1 MASNT
6 TIQILR
12 SYANTAPGNLA
23 DGELA
28 YSFLSNTLFIGST
41 TLNVESQLWTNN
53 IISIGGSGYIS
64 NTILNTVSDFD
75 GGTF

>member
-1 MASNT
+1 MSNT

-12 SYANTAPGNLA
+12 SYANSAPSNLA

-41 TLNVESQLWTNN
+41 TLNVETQLWSNN
-53 IISIGGSGYIS
+53 IISIGGPDYIA
-64 NTILNTVSDFD
+64 NAVSVID
-75 GGTF
+75 GGIFS

>member
-1 MASNT
+1 MAANT

-28 YSFLSNTLFIGST
+28 YSFLSNTLFIGSS

-53 IISIGGSGYIS
+53 IISIGGSD
-64 NTILNTVSDFD
+64 LNPFNIKRIT
-75 GGTF
+75 TWQAQIQH

>member
-1 MASNT
+1 MSNT

-12 SYANTAPGNLA
+12 SYANIAPTGLA

-41 TLNVESQLWTNN
+41 TLNVETQLWTNN
-53 IISIGGSGYIS
+53 IISIAGPDYIANAITLIDGGSFS
-64 NTILNTVSDFD
+64 
-75 GGTF
+75 

>member
-12 SYANTAPGNLA
+12 SYANSAPSNLA

-28 YSFLSNTLFIGST
+28 FSYLSNTLFIGST
-41 TLNVESQLWTNN
+41 TLNVETQLWTNN
-53 IISIGGSGYIS
+53 IISIGGPDYIA
-64 NTILNTVSDFD
+64 NAVSIID
-75 GGTF
+75 GGIFS